1 MSGAS
6 DDVQSIANC
15 RVCQR
20 SGLPI
25 LPLRYAVTRTDGGD
39 QSGHPPGPEI
49 SGALLDESLTATP
62 LPEGQRYTL
71 RLLRA
76 GFLYVFNETR
86 GRWIGHVVTDK
97 GYLIEYVD
105 VSHDE
110 VVAIDPDSPQP
121 IDGRLQPPA
130 DEQEF
135 ACAANPSHAYPGRCV
150 MVPDADKADKV
161 YLSFSDGAWTKRVWK
176 EHATNVNQRRD
187 NMRQVSLG
195 AWRGGSAPYAESL
208 EKLGDIVAE
217 AGRVWTPP
225 DQLGASGTWRPGA
238 SGTWERQDGHAFEF
252 SPFPFHGMKEQVE
265 GLKRWADEQA
275 EPLDMT
281 PMLVALEDPVGISAD
296 LAGLMAVRLKEFMNS
311 DGRRWPLAT
320 AATINALEPAIREQA
335 KFRYIDKRVDSGPLH
350 RPIFAGPGQ
359 PPWEEQQRVHAYH
372 DRLEASRE
380 AGTDFY
386 KHERDKARKEVSKG
400 ITPEELQRE
409 ADDAWERYRSRL
421 RDGQPEFWKQTQFK
435 PEQERFDQNVM
446 LPLVHAHQAWLTGS
460 SIQKQ
465 FEAHFDDE
473 DAESGQ
479 AFTDTV
485 VLCIQD
491 TQQYGPAFEKYLEW
505 LTAPSI
511 TDDNWLLRGFLLN
524 LKVVRNAVNAQA
536 APKLKI
542 DQVAT
547 LSWTG
552 LVASYQSATEQ
563 FPDTQA
569 APGRLLGA
577 VMAPMLSA
585 LDEQTVR
592 PALIAL
598 GVISGRKVTHT
609 RVSGH
614 VDDAIDGLIAEMQ
627 RVNPALQGAD
637 QTLLKEKL
645 RIETRGNYRHMQS
658 LGKGNFDISM
668 VFDTLSIEEIDTSSD
683 GRTVANRVAGTVMDY
698 NQWRQTQGSVWGS
711 IGDRKTQLGIV
722 SLVLG
727 IWAISA
733 QSKAMDE
740 AISDESTE
748 TQWRF
753 CALVAGA
760 AGSFADT
767 GHAILERSSRIGG
780 RLAQKTGKIW
790 QGVLRI
796 GGRLLGFAAA
806 AVMAFWDG
814 YNFVDK
820 LKKGQVGMAI
830 LYLASA
836 VSGLGAFVFLTI
848 FSATGVG
855 FLFAATVIVVN
866 IFIALWSNNAL
877 QDWVEKCYFG
887 AEDSG
892 DRFSSLRAEADAFE
906 ALAQQQG
913 EGA

>member
-25 LPLRYAVTRTDGGD
+25 LPLRYAVTRTDGDD
-39 QSGHPPGPEI
+39 QSGHPAGPEV
-49 SGALLDESLTATP
+49 SGPLLDESLTATP

-86 GRWIGHVVTDK
+86 GRWLGHVVTDK

-105 VSHDE
+105 IPHDE
-110 VVAIDPDSPQP
+110 VLAIDPNSPQP

-130 DEQEF
+130 EEQEF
-135 ACAANPSHAYPGRCV
+135 ACAANPAHAYPGRCV
-150 MVPDADKADKV
+150 MIPDANEADSI
-161 YLSFSDGAWTKRVWK
+161 YLSFSDVAWTKRVWK
-176 EHATNVNQRRD
+176 EHATNANQRRD
-187 NMRQVSLG
+187 NMRRLSL
-195 AWRGGSAPYAESL
+195 AEWRGGSAPYAESL
-208 EKLGDIVAE
+208 EKLGDYLSE
-217 AGRVWTPP
+217 ANRIWTPP
-225 DQLGASGTWRPGA
+225 TRPGA
-238 SGTWERQDGHAFEF
+238 SGTWNPGASGSWREDNHQGKAFDF

-265 GLKRWADEQA
+265 GLQRWADEQA
-275 EPLDMT
+275 EPLEMMS
-281 PMLVALEDPVGISAD
+281 MLVALEDPVGITAD

-320 AATINALEPAIREQA
+320 AATLNALEPAIREQA
-335 KFRYIDKRVDSGPLH
+335 QFQYIDKRVDSGPLH

-359 PPWEEQQRVHAYH
+359 PSWEEQQRIHAYH

-386 KHERDKARKEVSKG
+386 KNERDKARKEVAER

-409 ADDAWERYRSRL
+409 ADDAWDRYRSRL

-446 LPLVHAHQAWLTGS
+446 LPLAHAHRAWLTGT

-491 TQQYGPAFEKYLEW
+491 TQQYGPAFEKYVEW
-505 LTAPSI
+505 LTAPNI

-524 LKVVRNAVNAQA
+524 LKVVRDAVNTQA
-536 APKLKI
+536 APELKT

-552 LVASYQSATEQ
+552 LVSSYQSATERY
-563 FPDTQA
+563 PDTQA

-614 VDDAIDGLIAEMQ
+614 VSDAIDGLIEEMQ

-645 RIETRGNYRHMQS
+645 RIETRGSYRHMQS

-683 GRTVANRVAGTVMDY
+683 GRTVANQVGDTVMDY

-711 IGDRKTQLGIV
+711 IGDRNTQLGIV

-727 IWAISA
+727 YWAICA

-740 AISDESTE
+740 ATTNERTE

-753 CALVAGA
+753 GALVAGA
-760 AGSFADT
+760 AGSVADT
-767 GHAILERSSRIGG
+767 GHAILERSSRVGG
-780 RLAQKTGKIW
+780 RLAQKAGKVW

-806 AVMAFWDG
+806 VVMAFWDLHNA
-814 YNFVDK
+814 YDK
-820 LKKGQVGMAI
+820 ALKGSVLLAS
-830 LYLASA
+830 LYLGSA
-836 VSGLGAFVFLTI
+836 VFGAGAFIALTFL
-848 FSATGVG
+848 SATGVG
-855 FLFAATVIVVN
+855 IALAAAAVVVN
-866 IFIALWSNNAL
+866 IFIALMSNNAL
-877 QDWVEKCYFG
+877 QDWMEKCYFG
-887 AEDSG
+887 VKDS
-892 DRFSSLRAEADAFE
+892 DERFSDFTSETDAFE
-906 ALAQQQG
+906 ALSNK
-913 EGA
+913 